1 MNPILPP
8 DHADVKNGLTI
19 EQVQDIRVEAGFNEL
34 PTVEISLWKMFFL
47 QFTGTMPY
55 MLWTCI
61 AITIYTS
68 DWLDMGIILG
78 MLVINGALGFKEQL
92 EAAHELAKLT
102 QKMEAKINTLRDG
115 VAEMLP
121 TRELVP
127 GDICMLAGGV
137 MIPAD
142 FEWIEGDILSV
153 DTAPLTGEPIP
164 RKYPDPK
171 YGLLLCGTTVTSG
184 EAYAV
189 CRKIG
194 DQTEAGA
201 GQADI
206 AKDKASVNLSVF
218 EERVY
223 NVVSIV
229 VGVSIII
236 VLLILFYQGF
246 ARHDFADDEKKRGV
260 LLSCLSI
267 IVASIPIA
275 LPIVLQVTM
284 ALGAGKMAQEFSAI
298 VTQIPALQDISSMTV
313 LCSDKTGTL
322 TTAKI
327 TIIPE
332 MAWMPP
338 GFTKEDLAL
347 YAYLASNPD
356 KKEDPIDRSVIN
368 HFAST
373 FGDKG
378 PELIKDYVKVRA
390 VGFTPVYKRVVFEF
404 QHAKIGK
411 IVVAKGIVGKML
423 DTACGGEDDADDQW
437 KVQRC
442 EQLTPEVDKIDYDLS
457 MAGYKTLGVSLK
469 VGDKPWVFVGV
480 LPQMDPPRL
489 DTEATINALKGA
501 GVRVKMITG
510 DHQNIAKETARK
522 IGLGTDEDKVKI
534 PEILAGAVI
543 RDKAGSEELSRLV
556 DSADGF
562 AQVMP
567 SDKREVVEILRSRGE
582 VVGFTGDGVNDA
594 PALSR
599 AQCGIAVDDATDAA
613 KNAAAMI
620 LTSEGLSAVYSAV
633 VESRRIFKKLKA
645 YVTYRFAA
653 SIQIVTVLAVL
664 VLMSDCSI
672 KPLFII
678 LLALFNDITML
689 PIAYDYQQA
698 SKNPENPDVTRI
710 LLTSLVLGLLET
722 GFSLIFAYNSK
733 YWHGKVLYG
742 QYDYLL
748 CAPPPVGTSDIKVQ
762 AAIFIQMFISAE
774 LLIFSTRAPSY
785 MLKSHMPS
793 GALVVGVGLGLAV
806 MTTMVILLKDFGQLD
821 GRDVAVIYA
830 YCAVCFLIVDFCKVQ
845 LYAYFG
851 ESTETL
857 PDRDV
862 IAEELAAN
870 NIVMDG
876 KEDSSIS
883 AGVSTDAE
891 GVALKSFRGTD
902 IETDTR
908 MSIAAERMTA
918 WSISNNDDLKGMDMA
933 EARQSLVDAKY
944 RKSQAPID
952 GSRTVGR
959 DRAQSKY
966 GVENGR
972 VSMSRDPTTQGQGG
986 GSDRPSML
994 GGSIRP
1000 NVPGAKYA
1008 RGGR

>member
-1 MNPILPP
+1 MNTTPPP
-8 DHADVKNGLTI
+8 DHTDMKSGLTN
-19 EQVQDIRVEAGFNEL
+19 EQVQDIRAEAGFNEL

-78 MLVINGALGFKEQL
+78 MLVTNGALGFKEQL

-171 YGLLLCGTTVTSG
+171 YGLLLCGTTVVSG

-194 DQTEAGA
+194 DKTEAGA

-206 AKDKASVNLSVF
+206 AKDKASVTLSVF

-229 VGVSIII
+229 VG
-236 VLLILFYQGF
+236 
-246 ARHDFADDEKKRGV
+246 KRGV

-338 GFTKEDLAL
+338 SFTKEDLAL

-404 QHAKIGK
+404 EHAKIGK

-423 DTACGGEDDADDQW
+423 DTACGG
-437 KVQRC
+437 RC
-442 EQLTPEVDKIDYDLS
+442 EQLTPEVEKIDYDLS

-522 IGLGTDEDKVKI
+522 IGLGTDEDKKKI

-672 KPLFII
+672 NPLFII

-748 CAPPPVGTSDIKVQ
+748 S
-762 AAIFIQMFISAE
+762 AIFIQMFISAE

-806 MTTMVILLKDFGQLD
+806 MTIMVILLKDFGQLD
-821 GRDVAVIYA
+821 GRDVAVIYG
-830 YCAVCFLIVDFCKVQ
+830 YCAVCFLFVDFCKVQ

-870 NIVMDG
+870 NIVMDD

-883 AGVSTDAE
+883 AGAGTGTE

-902 IETDTR
+902 IETETR

-933 EARQSLVDAKY
+933 EARQSLVDAKH

-959 DRAQSKY
+959 GRAQSKY

-1008 RGGR
+1008 RGGGH